1 MIDAFV
7 ESGALPAKVDDFFVN
22 SILALL
28 KNYEP
33 VIIRVEDLAQKLEQ
47 LPPMDETAFKQ
58 KLNEIIAAYTKGKD
72 ASTLRIVV
80 KSKESEE

>member
-1 MIDAFV
+1 M
-7 ESGALPAKVDDFFVN
+7 VN

-33 VIIRVEDLAQKLEQ
+33 VIIRVEDLAAKLMQ

-58 KLNEIIAAYTKGKD
+58 KLNEIIAAYTMGKD

-80 KSKESEE
+80 KSKEESEA